1 MLKTIARKLDPEQD
15 AIDLLKAD
23 HRAVEALFTE
33 FENADKRSKLR
44 IAKDICAE
52 LEVHAKIEETVFY
65 PAAKSSVKN
74 SEDLVNEGI
83 VEHEGIKRL
92 VKMIPTL
99 TTADE
104 FFESRV
110 KVLKEYVSHH
120 VKEEENKMFP
130 KIIEGEIDL
139 KDLGDKLTRAK
150 DRLKRPPAK
159 RAA

>member
-1 MLKTIARKLDPEQD
+1 MLKTIARKLDPEPD

-23 HRAVEALFTE
+23 HRTVEALFSE

-65 PAAKSSVKN
+65 PAAKKAAKN
-74 SEDLVNEGI
+74 SGDLVNEGI

-139 KDLGDKLTRAK
+139 KDLGDKLVRAK
-150 DRLKRPPAK
+150 DRLQNAPAK